1 MTGDANDT
9 TVPMPLA
16 EAAELV
22 FLEPAKLHFSRHGA
36 TLRLVID
43 DDRCVLQA
51 GVLRAFPLTE
61 PRRYLSVC
69 DGGGKE
75 VGVLVELAALA
86 AADRQLVEA
95 ELERRYLVPVIQRVI
110 AIKERFGTVDW
121 QVETDRGRCNFTTRN
136 LRENVTRPV
145 PGRVIMSDVD
155 GNRYDVPDLDLLDS
169 ASRDALL
176 KHL

>member
-1 MTGDANDT
+1 MTDDAPGT
-9 TVPMPLA
+9 SAPMPLA

-22 FLEPAKLHFSRHGA
+22 FLAPAALHFSRHGA

-51 GVLRAFPLTE
+51 SVLRAFPLTE
-61 PRRYLSVC
+61 PRRYLSVR

-75 VGVLVELAALA
+75 VGVLVEPAALA
-86 AADRQLVEA
+86 ADDRAIVEA
-95 ELERRYLVPVIQRVI
+95 ELERRYLVPIVQRVI
-110 AIKERFGTVDW
+110 GIKERFGTVDW
-121 QVETDRGRCNFTTRN
+121 QVETDRGRCTFTTRN
-136 LRENVTRPV
+136 LRENVTRPA
-145 PGRVIMSDVD
+145 PGRVILSDVD
-155 GNRYDVPDLDLLDS
+155 GNRYDVPDLELLDA